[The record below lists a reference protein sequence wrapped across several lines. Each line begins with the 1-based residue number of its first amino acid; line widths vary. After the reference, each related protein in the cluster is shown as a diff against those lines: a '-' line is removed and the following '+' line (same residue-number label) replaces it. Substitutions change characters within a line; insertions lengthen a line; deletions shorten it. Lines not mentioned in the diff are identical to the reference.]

1 RSSFFSVLRRPPRS
15 PLFPYPT
22 LFRSRRG
29 PPPTPPGAPAA
40 PAAGVPGTSDGHY
53 GGTRGPPGSGC
64 DSRQATPH
72 SEVLLTSTNHCECHQ
87 RPGRVQLEGGEHVE
101 VVAVGAGEVDPL
113 VDVVAAEGHRAA
125 GAVVPGTLG
134 AAQDVR
140 HGDAAG
146 APDEGGERHEAL
158 VAGLRRIVERGCV

>member
-40 PAAGVPGTSDGHY
+40 PAAGVPETSDGHY

-64 DSRQATPH
+64 DSPQATPH

-87 RPGRVQLEGGEHVE
+87 RPGRVHL
-101 VVAVGAGEVDPL
+101 AVTEPSRRPTRGRLL
-113 VDVVAAEGHRAA
+113 V
-125 GAVVPGTLG
+125 
-134 AAQDVR
+134 
-140 HGDAAG
+140 
-146 APDEGGERHEAL
+146 
-158 VAGLRRIVERGCV
+158 ISNS